1 MSADLLAIVNVIVV
15 PVICGVISW
24 IWKLDARLYQLNRDV
39 LTRDEFLAEM
49 HGLRA
54 ELSDLRKA
62 VKA

>member
-15 PVICGVISW
+15 PVIGGLVTW
-24 IWKLDARLYQLNRDV
+24 LWKLDARLYQLNRDV

-54 ELSDLRKA
+54 ELSELRKA

>member
-1 MSADLLAIVNVIVV
+1 MLIDAWQLVTVVLV
-15 PVICGVISW
+15 PVICGIISW
-24 IWKLDARLYQLNRDV
+24 NFKLETRLYQINGQM

-49 HGLRA
+49 HSLRA

>member
-1 MSADLLAIVNVIVV
+1 MSADLLTIVNVIVV

-24 IWKLDARLYQLNRDV
+24 IWKLDQRVFELNRDV

-49 HGLRA
+49 HSLRA
-54 ELSDLRKA
+54 ELSELRKA

>member
-1 MSADLLAIVNVIVV
+1 MSADLLAIINIIVV
-15 PVICGVISW
+15 PVIGGVITW
-24 IWKLDARLYQLNRDV
+24 LWKLEQRIFDLNRDV

-54 ELSDLRKA
+54 ELSELRKA